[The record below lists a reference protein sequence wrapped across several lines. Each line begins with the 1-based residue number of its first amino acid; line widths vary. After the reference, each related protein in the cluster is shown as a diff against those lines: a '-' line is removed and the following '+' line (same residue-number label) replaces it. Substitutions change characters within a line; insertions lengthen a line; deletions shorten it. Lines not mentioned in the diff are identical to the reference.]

1 MADTPNRKS
10 TRTFD
15 LSKPEKRRF
24 DLSKSA
30 EPNVTPPN
38 PDNNGGSKKWLLGI
52 LGGAALIGGV
62 AYFATRDGG
71 QSVPPADNAQV
82 TELTVAPKTEQP
94 VAENVPAEKVSE
106 KPSEPEQTPKDVATT
121 SEQPS
126 TSTKEQPTEK
136 PTEKPKEKKIDVPAQ
151 QTNNSPN
158 YSKSEIELEA
168 ENVWRGKYGWG
179 TERKQKL
186 GDRYAEVQAMVNKK
200 YYNR

>member
-38 PDNNGGSKKWLLGI
+38 PDNNGGSKKWLWGV
-52 LGGAALIGGV
+52 LGGAVLIGGI
-62 AYFATRDGG
+62 AYFATRDGDKTV
-71 QSVPPADNAQV
+71 QSAENTQV
-82 TELTVAPKTEQP
+82 AEQTVSPKTEQP
-94 VAENVPAEKVSE
+94 VAETVPTEQVSE
-106 KPSEPEQTPKDVATT
+106 MASEPEQTTKDVATT
-121 SEQPS
+121 TEPS
-126 TSTKEQPTEK
+126 SAPAKEQPTETK
-136 PTEKPKEKKIDVPAQ
+136 PEKPAEKKADVPAQ
-151 QTNNSPN
+151 RTNNSPN
-158 YSKSEIELEA
+158 LSKSEVELEA
-168 ENVWRGKYGWG
+168 ENVWRGKYGCG
-179 TERKQKL
+179 SERKQKL